1 GGGGEYVMGCRGAGA
16 RFWAGFEP
24 AAMPRFGEPL
34 PLPDGLWDVLAR
46 SGDGPVMPVGYDH
59 ARLAGI
65 SHKKVAAGPKLYA
78 FTTAGYDS
86 PVITAEPRLRLSEQ
100 GNFNRRVLR
109 RAL

>member
-1 GGGGEYVMGCRGAGA
+1 
-16 RFWAGFEP
+16 
-24 AAMPRFGEPL
+24 
-34 PLPDGLWDVLAR
+34 
-46 SGDGPVMPVGYDH
+46 DGPVMPVGYDH
-59 ARLAGI
+59 GRLAGI

-109 RAL
+109 RALYPIQSRRPLRDAVLFVSWNGKQSTDNPGGGADGLRPRGRGRGRRW